1 MSDRRGWGRDGD
13 TRAWQRDGRDWPN
26 REASR
31 FVRAAGLMWHVQV
44 MGSGPV
50 LLLAHGTGAATHS
63 WRALAP
69 LLARHFTVVAP
80 DLPGHGFTE
89 APATARLSLPGMAK
103 SLHGL
108 LQVLNLKPALAVGHS
123 AGAAILVRM
132 TLDGQIAP
140 RGLVSL
146 NGAFVPLE
154 GVPGQIFSPL
164 AKLLVGLPLLPQL
177 FAWRAKSDGAV
188 RQILEGTGSRID
200 AQGVA
205 LYGRMIR
212 NPAHAA
218 AALGMMAQWDL
229 HPLLRDLGR
238 LRVPLLLVVGASD
251 RAVPPAQA
259 DRVLGI
265 VPGASLVAM
274 PGLGH
279 LAHEERPDEA
289 AALILDFA
297 RQVEAVPA

>member
-1 MSDRRGWGRDGD
+1 
-13 TRAWQRDGRDWPN
+13 
-26 REASR
+26 
-31 FVRAAGLMWHVQV
+31 MWHVQV

-69 LLARHFTVVAP
+69 LLARHFTVIAP

-89 APATARLSLPGMAK
+89 SPATARLSLPGMAK
-103 SLHGL
+103 SLHAL
-108 LQVLNLKPALAVGHS
+108 MQALNMRPVLAAGHS
-123 AGAAILVRM
+123 AGAAVLARM

-164 AKLLVGLPLLPQL
+164 ARLLVGLPLLPQI

-188 RQILEGTGSRID
+188 QQILEGTGSRIE
-200 AQGVA
+200 ARGVA
-205 LYGRMIR
+205 LYGRVIR

-218 AALGMMAQWDL
+218 AALGMMARWDL
-229 HPLLRDLGR
+229 APLLRDLPR
-238 LRVPLLLVVGASD
+238 LEVPLLLIVGAND

-259 DRVLGI
+259 ERVRAA
-265 VPGASLVAM
+265 VPGASVVAM

-279 LAHEERPDEA
+279 LSHEERPEDT
-289 AALILDFA
+289 AALILQFA
-297 RQVEAVPA
+297 QKVAGVPA

>member
-1 MSDRRGWGRDGD
+1 MSDRRG
-13 TRAWQRDGRDWPN
+13 WQRDGRDWPN
-26 REASR
+26 REASQ
-31 FVRAAGLMWHVQV
+31 FVRAAGLMWHVQI
-44 MGSGPV
+44 MGTGPL

-63 WRALAP
+63 WRALMP
-69 LLARHFTVVAP
+69 LLAQHFTVMAP

-89 APATARLSLPGMAK
+89 APGTARLSLPGMAK
-103 SLHGL
+103 SLQGL
-108 LQVLNLKPALAVGHS
+108 LRALNMTPALAVGHS

-132 TLDGQIAP
+132 ALDEQIAP

-146 NGAFVPLE
+146 NGAFLPLE

-177 FAWRAKSDGAV
+177 FAWRAKNDAAV

-205 LYGRMIR
+205 FYGRMIR

-229 HPLLRDLGR
+229 HPLLRDLNR
-238 LRVPLLLVVGASD
+238 LHVPLLLVVGEND

-259 DRVLGI
+259 ARVGEI
-265 VPGASLVAM
+265 VPGAAVAAM

-279 LAHEERPDEA
+279 LAHEERPNET

-297 RQVEAVPA
+297 RRQNIVPV

>member
-1 MSDRRGWGRDGD
+1 MSDR
-13 TRAWQRDGRDWPN
+13 RAWQRDGQDWPN

-63 WRALAP
+63 WRAVAP

-89 APATARLSLPGMAK
+89 APGTARLSLPGMAK

-108 LQVLNLKPALAVGHS
+108 LQALNVRPVLAAGHS

-132 TLDGQIAP
+132 ALDKQIAP

-154 GVPGQIFSPL
+154 GVPGQVFSPL

-177 FAWRAKSDGAV
+177 FAWRARSDAAV

-238 LRVPLLLVVGASD
+238 LTVPLLLVVGADD

-259 DRVLGI
+259 ARVRGV
-265 VPGASLVAM
+265 VPGATLVSM

-279 LAHEERPDEA
+279 LAHEERPADA

-297 RQVEAVPA
+297 RQVEGVSA

>member
-1 MSDRRGWGRDGD
+1 MSDR
-13 TRAWQRDGRDWPN
+13 RAWQRDGQDWPN

-63 WRALAP
+63 WRAVAP

-89 APATARLSLPGMAK
+89 APGTARLSLPGMAK

-108 LQVLNLKPALAVGHS
+108 LQALNVSPALAAGHS

-132 TLDGQIAP
+132 ALDKQIAP

-154 GVPGQIFSPL
+154 GVPGQVFSPL

-177 FAWRAKSDGAV
+177 FAWRARSDAAV

-238 LRVPLLLVVGASD
+238 LTVPLLLVVGADD

-259 DRVLGI
+259 DRVRGV
-265 VPGASLVAM
+265 VPGAMLVSM

-279 LAHEERPDEA
+279 LAHEERPEDV

-297 RQVEAVPA
+297 RQVEGVPA

>member
-1 MSDRRGWGRDGD
+1 MSHRRAWQRDSDRRGW
-13 TRAWQRDGRDWPN
+13 ARDGRDWPN
-26 REASR
+26 RDASR
-31 FVRAAGLMWHVQV
+31 FVRAAGLLWHVQV
-44 MGSGPV
+44 MGSGPA

-69 LLARHFTVVAP
+69 LLARHFTVIAP

-89 APATARLSLPGMAK
+89 SPATARLSLPGMAK

-108 LQVLNLKPALAVGHS
+108 LQALNMRPALAAGHS
-123 AGAAILVRM
+123 AGAAVLTRM

-154 GVPGQIFSPL
+154 GVPGQVFSPL
-164 AKLLVGLPLLPQL
+164 ARLLVGLPLLPQL

-200 AQGVA
+200 ARGVA
-205 LYGRMIR
+205 LYGRVIR

-218 AALGMMAQWDL
+218 AALGMMARWDL
-229 HPLLRDLGR
+229 HPLLRDLPR
-238 LRVPLLLVVGASD
+238 LEVPLLLIVGAND

-259 DRVLGI
+259 ERVRGI
-265 VPGASLVAM
+265 VPGASLAAM

-279 LAHEERPDEA
+279 LSHEERPEDT
-289 AALILDFA
+289 AALILQFA
-297 RQVEAVPA
+297 QTVAGVPA

>member
-1 MSDRRGWGRDGD
+1 MSDRRG
-13 TRAWQRDGRDWPN
+13 WQRDGRDWPN

-44 MGSGPV
+44 MGTGPV

-63 WRALAP
+63 WRTLAP
-69 LLARHFTVVAP
+69 LLAQHFTIVAP

-89 APATARLSLPGMAK
+89 APGTARLSLPGMAK

-108 LQVLNLKPALAVGHS
+108 LRALNMRPALAVGHS

-132 TLDGQIAP
+132 ALDGQIAP
-140 RGLVSL
+140 HGLVSL
-146 NGAFVPLE
+146 NGAFLPLE

-177 FAWRAKSDGAV
+177 FAWRAKSDAAV

-200 AQGVA
+200 AQGIA

-229 HPLLRDLGR
+229 HPLLRDLNH
-238 LRVPLLLVVGASD
+238 LRVPLLLVVGEND
-251 RAVPPAQA
+251 RAGPPAQA
-259 DRVLGI
+259 ARVGSI
-265 VPGASLVAM
+265 VPEAAVVTM

-279 LAHEERPDEA
+279 LAHEERPNEA
-289 AALILDFA
+289 AALIIDFA
-297 RQVEAVPA
+297 RRQSIMPA